1 MRLLDTRA
9 TVLYEQLTEQD
20 DITPRQ
26 FGVLAVT
33 RQRTLADKGISCQ
46 ADSQVTAKA
55 GGRPMCGTAS
65 INSRV

>member
-1 MRLLDTRA
+1 VRLLDTRA
-9 TVLYEQLTEQD
+9 TVLYEELTEQD
-20 DITPRQ
+20 DVTPRQ
-26 FGVLAVT
+26 FGVLAVL
-33 RQRTLADKGISCQ
+33 RQRTL

>member
-1 MRLLDTRA
+1 MLVASSCGAKL
-9 TVLYEQLTEQD
+9 VHPY
-20 DITPRQ
+20 
-26 FGVLAVT
+26 LARPAAEGVT
-33 RQRTLADKGISCQ
+33 RQRTLADKGISWR